1 MLFGNL
7 YLVYQTTAVLNFYT
21 EYTTLAMEGHSF
33 YLFGIIL
40 DITDMFDSNTMEVY
54 NKLSLKNSHGSLE

>member
-1 MLFGNL
+1 MLFGDL
-7 YLVYQTTAVLNFYT
+7 YLVYQITAVLNFYT
-21 EYTTLAMEGHSF
+21 EYTILAIEGHSF

-40 DITDMFDSNTMEVY
+40 DIIDMFDSNIMDVY